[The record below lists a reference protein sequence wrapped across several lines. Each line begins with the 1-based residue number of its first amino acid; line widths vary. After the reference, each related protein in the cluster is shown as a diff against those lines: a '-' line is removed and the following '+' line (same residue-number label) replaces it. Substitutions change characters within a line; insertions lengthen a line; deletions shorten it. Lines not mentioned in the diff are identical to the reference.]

1 MPGIQLQKSDSKTN
15 TADNIQ
21 SPPNY
26 RKVSVDGKGVDFV
39 TIVAHQMRTPLTS
52 VKWYTDL
59 LLSGKAGDLKH
70 EQRDYL
76 LDIYQSN
83 ERMIRL
89 VDNLLIIEQLEG
101 NALPIITRSTSLT
114 GIVKSIVEEYQT
126 FAKVNNIAL
135 VYYCDG
141 ADMPAVKID
150 PIYMR
155 LAIKN
160 LIDNALRYTPK
171 RGTVAIVC
179 EERKNGDKK
188 SVILKISDTG
198 IGIPAEEQ
206 EKIFHKFYRSTES
219 MVMQTEGTG
228 LGLFIAKVVIERNG
242 GKIWFTSRENA
253 AERSSFI
260 PSGKH
265 STLAGESATP
275 GTTFYIELPISS

>member
-1 MPGIQLQKSDSKTN
+1 MSDIKFQQNNPQSKTLN
-15 TADNIQ
+15 QNQAN
-21 SPPNY
+21 PGNK
-26 RKVSVDGKGVDFV
+26 KVSVNGRGVDFI
-39 TIVAHQMRTPLTS
+39 TILAHQMRTPLTA

-101 NALPIITRSTSLT
+101 NVLPIVTRSTSIA
-114 GIVKSIVEEYQT
+114 GVIKSVVEEYQT

-135 VYYCDG
+135 IYHCDG
-141 ADMPAVKID
+141 ANMPAVKID

-160 LIDNALRYTPK
+160 IIDNALSYTPK
-171 RGTVAIVC
+171 RGTVVISC
-179 EERKNGDKK
+179 EEKKNDNKK
-188 SVILKISDTG
+188 SMILKISDTG
-198 IGIPAEEQ
+198 IGIPIEEQ
-206 EKIFHKFYRSTES
+206 EKIFHKFYRSSES
-219 MVMQTEGTG
+219 MAMQTEGTG
-228 LGLFIAKVVIERNG
+228 LGLFIAKVVIERNN
-242 GKIWFTSRENA
+242 GKIWFNSRENA
-253 AERSSFI
+253 LDKTSFV
-260 PSGKH
+260 PSGQH

-275 GTTFYIELPISS
+275 GTTFYIELPVAS

>member
-1 MPGIQLQKSDSKTN
+1 MSDMQSLPSNSKTN
-15 TADNIQ
+15 IIEANQPTPI
-21 SPPNY
+21 Y
-26 RKVSVDGKGVDFV
+26 KKVSVDGKGVDFV
-39 TIVAHQMRTPLTS
+39 TIVAHQMRTPLTA

-101 NALPIITRSTSLT
+101 GVLPIVLRSTSLA
-114 GIVKSIVEEYQT
+114 GIMKGIIEEYET

-135 VYYCDG
+135 LYHCDG
-141 ADMPAVKID
+141 ANLPVVKID

-171 RGTVAIVC
+171 RGTVVISC
-179 EERKNGDKK
+179 EEKTSAGKK
-188 SVILKISDTG
+188 SVIIKISDTG
-198 IGIPAEEQ
+198 IGIPIDEQ
-206 EKIFHKFYRSTES
+206 EKIFHKFYRSSES
-219 MVMQTEGTG
+219 MSMQTDGTG
-228 LGLFIAKVVIERNG
+228 LGLFIAKVVIERNK

-253 AERSSFI
+253 AEKSSFI

-265 STLAGESATP
+265 STLASESATP
-275 GTTFYIELPISS
+275 GTTFYIELPVSE